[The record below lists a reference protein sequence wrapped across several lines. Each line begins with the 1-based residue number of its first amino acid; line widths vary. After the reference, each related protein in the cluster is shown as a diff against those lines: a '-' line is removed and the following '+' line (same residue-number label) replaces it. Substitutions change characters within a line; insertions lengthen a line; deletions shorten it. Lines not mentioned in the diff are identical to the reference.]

1 MTTPAHGISPELLQA
16 LGWTLVHFI
25 WQGAALA
32 ALFAVANTAC
42 RRATTRYAL
51 AVITLVLMMAAPVIT
66 FTSLTQQKD
75 PAVSYGAQR
84 ASASA
89 VKPVQ
94 GVSVKAR
101 PSAPVPEI
109 PTSKPVGI
117 LWFVEAWFL
126 GVALLSLRTAGG
138 LFLIERMRRKEIKP
152 VAREL
157 FEKCLV
163 LQKKMGLE
171 RVIWYCECLRLDAPA
186 VLGWVRPV
194 VLLPAR
200 ALTGLSEEQIGM
212 VIAHE
217 LAHIRRLD
225 CFVNL
230 FQIGVET
237 LLFYHPAVWW
247 VSQRIRT
254 EREHCC
260 DDAAVA
266 LCGDAVNYARAL
278 TLMEEWRAAPSLMMA
293 ANRSPLSKRVV
304 RLLGL
309 DGPAGRF
316 RVAGLVVGITC
327 LAAAMLAGNAFLGV
341 AHAALGSKANVTQTQ
356 EPISL
361 AVAQEPGSST
371 IVVRPANASTYR
383 EGFAS
388 TEQAGKDKDQD
399 KDKDKD
405 KERRAADQT
414 ANKESYLDAMEAAG
428 FKNLSADE
436 LIAMKIQ
443 GVTPAY
449 VKEIHDLGMKP
460 TAEEFIGMRVQGIT
474 PEYIRDMRSIAP
486 NLGVDDLIG
495 MKVQGITP
503 QYASEM
509 RGLGLKADPENLIGL
524 RVQGIT
530 PQYVNEIRG
539 LGLKTDADDLIGMKV
554 QGITPEYVKGM
565 QALGFRP
572 DSDELI
578 GMKVQGVT
586 PEYVRGMQATG
597 LKPDIENLIGMKVQ
611 GITPEY
617 VKSMQDAGFKNV
629 EVDELIGAKV
639 QGITPEFIE
648 KARKHGFQNLAL
660 DKLIAL
666 KEAGVL

>member
-1 MTTPAHGISPELLQA
+1 MITLAHGISPELLQG
-16 LGWTLVHFI
+16 LGWTLLHFV
-25 WQGAALA
+25 WQGASLA
-32 ALFAVANTAC
+32 ALFAVANACC

-51 AVITLVLMMAAPVIT
+51 AVITLVLMMAAPVLT
-66 FTSLTQQKD
+66 FTGLMRQRD
-75 PAVSYGAQR
+75 PAVRYGAQG
-84 ASASA
+84 ASAIA

-94 GVSVKAR
+94 GVSVTAR
-101 PSAPVPEI
+101 SSAPAPEI
-109 PTSKPVGI
+109 PASQPAGI
-117 LWFVEAWFL
+117 LWCVEVWFL
-126 GVALLSLRTAGG
+126 GVVLLSLRTAGG
-138 LFLIERMRRKEIKP
+138 LFLIEKMRRREIKP

-157 FEKCLV
+157 FEKCQV
-163 LQKKMGLE
+163 LQKRMGLD
-171 RVIWYCECLRLDAPA
+171 RVIRYCECLRLDAPA
-186 VLGWVRPV
+186 VLGWFRPV

-200 ALTGLSEEQIGM
+200 ALTGLSEEQIEM
-212 VIAHE
+212 VIVHE

-260 DDAAVA
+260 DDEAVA
-266 LCGDAVNYARAL
+266 VCGDAANYARAL
-278 TLMEEWRAAPSLMMA
+278 TLMEEWRTAPSLLMA
-293 ANRSPLSKRVV
+293 ANRSPLSQRVV

-309 DGPAGRF
+309 DEAAGRF
-316 RVAGLVVGITC
+316 RAAGMAVAVAC
-327 LAAAMLAGNAFLGV
+327 LAGAMLAGNAFLGV
-341 AHAALGSKANVTQTQ
+341 AHAALGSKAS
-356 EPISL
+356 P
-361 AVAQEPGSST
+361 AHAQERSRLNVAPEQGSSV
-371 IVVRPANASTYR
+371 IVVRPTTASTYTKS
-383 EGFAS
+383 FAS
-388 TEQAGKDKDQD
+388 AEQAGKDKD
-399 KDKDKD
+399 KD
-405 KERRAADQT
+405 KEQKANDQT
-414 ANKESYLDAMEAAG
+414 ANKESYLDGMEAAG

-443 GVTPAY
+443 GVTPQY

-460 TAEEFIGMRVQGIT
+460 TPEEFIGMRVQGIT
-474 PEYIRDMRSIAP
+474 PEYIREMRSVAP
-486 NLGVDDLIG
+486 NLSIDELIG

-503 QYASEM
+503 QYANEM
-509 RGLGLKADPENLIGL
+509 RGLGLKADPENLIGMK
-524 RVQGIT
+524 VQGIT
-530 PQYVNEIRG
+530 PQYVNDMRG

-565 QALGFRP
+565 QALGFKP
-572 DSDELI
+572 DTEELI

-597 LKPDIENLIGMKVQ
+597 LKPDVDNLIGMKVQ

-617 VKSMQDAGFKNV
+617 VKSMQDAGFKNLDI
-629 EVDELIGAKV
+629 EELIGAKV

-648 KARKHGFQNLAL
+648 KARKHGFQNLTL

-666 KEAGVL
+666 KQAGVL